1 MIWYKTRPVGDLT
14 IQLVDVIT
22 EEAVDL
28 KLVDEVRAILPE
40 HQNNKKKRRKK

>member
-1 MIWYKTRPVGDLT
+1 VF
-14 IQLVDVIT
+14 

-40 HQNNKKKRRKK
+40 HSSNKRKRKKK